1 MIIVEISEEEAMR
14 MKAALLDEDG
24 GEALQLVKAL
34 VKRMEEKKNAG
45 MKSHLDG

>member
-1 MIIVEISEEEAMR
+1 MIIIEITEEEATR

-24 GEALQLVKAL
+24 SEALHLVKAL
-34 VKRMEEKKNAG
+34 VKHMEEKKNAG

>member
-1 MIIVEISEEEAMR
+1 MILLEITEEEAMM
-14 MKAALLDEDG
+14 MKAALLDEDRS
-24 GEALQLVKAL
+24 EALRLVKAL